1 MCLAWVIHWDATE
14 RCSWAQVMDPVHR
27 HVSARYSSS
36 VSPVRTCKPQRIDLT
51 LIHSKLV
58 IYYRC
63 KKPTSIDIFFSI
75 NINNNK
81 NYCEGQKS
89 YEWFYRK
96 YIFNSTYFLFHLR
109 CMRGFPHDDSGLL
122 ICLEEL
128 VPGPARLPLTV
139 YCMIQL
145 SVCGRS
151 GCRVQ
156 CSLWDELL
164 QLSESVKILQLK
176 IVLKRQ

>member
-1 MCLAWVIHWDATE
+1 MHLFHPFISQCAYTHTLSLLKRVQH
-14 RCSWAQVMDPVHR
+14 PN
-27 HVSARYSSS
+27 
-36 VSPVRTCKPQRIDLT
+36 DLT